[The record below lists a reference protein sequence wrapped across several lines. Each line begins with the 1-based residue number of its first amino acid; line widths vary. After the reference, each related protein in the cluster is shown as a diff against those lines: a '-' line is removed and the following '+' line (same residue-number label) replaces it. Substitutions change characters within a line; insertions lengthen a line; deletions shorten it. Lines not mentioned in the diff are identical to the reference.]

1 MTSNHQPP
9 ASDDLGS
16 RSLRESLLH
25 HLHYTLAKD
34 EFSATQHDYFMA
46 LAHAVR
52 DRMIAR
58 WLRTQQR
65 YYHEDRKR
73 VYYLSMEYLIGRTL
87 SNALVN
93 LDLLDECRRDLN
105 DLGLDLN
112 QLFAQEP
119 EAGLGNGGLGRLA
132 ACLMDS
138 MATLG
143 LPAYGYGIR
152 YEYGIFQQKI
162 ENGYQ
167 VEAPDNWLHL
177 GNPWEIRRVEDQYPI
192 QFYGYV
198 RQLTDASGREQFEWV
213 GGEDATA
220 IAFDMPIPG
229 YGCDTVNTLRLWA
242 AFSPHGFNLDYFNRG
257 DYIAAVEETSRSRSL
272 SRVLYPNDTIFSG
285 KELRLKQEYFLVSAS
300 LQDILRRYL
309 KTRTDFAA
317 FSEKVAI
324 QLNDTHSALA
334 IPELMRIL
342 VDRKQLTW
350 EQAWEISVATFGY
363 TNHTLLPE
371 AIEQWPVE
379 LVERVLPRHLQIIYE
394 INRRFLQNVGRR
406 HPGDIDR
413 LRRMSLIGET
423 PERQVRMANLA
434 IVGSHSVN
442 GVSRLHSDLL
452 RHRIFRDF
460 DECFPSRFLSTTNGI
475 SPRRWLASANR
486 SLAELITNRIGD
498 AWTRDL
504 NRLEDLVELADE
516 PDFVESWRE
525 VKRANKLRLAAR
537 VRADPGIQIAVD
549 SLFDCQVK
557 RIHEYKRQLLN
568 VLHVISLYNRIRSG
582 DAASLIP
589 RTVIFGGKAAPGYEI
604 AGLVIKLVHCVAE
617 AVNHDPRVGDLL
629 KVVFLPNYNVSLAEV
644 IFPATELSEQI
655 STAGTEASGTGNM
668 KAMLNGALTIG
679 TLDGANI
686 EILEAVGELNVFI
699 FGMSAEEVAR
709 RAAAG
714 IEPWQ
719 ICRQTPAL
727 EEAIDMILDGFFTA
741 GDRAIFQPLGDS
753 IIRHGDRFMV
763 LADFADYASCQ
774 QRAANA
780 YLDQA
785 AWTQKSIINVAR
797 AGRFSSDE
805 TALNYA
811 RSVWGLDV
819 DRTRSSTTA
828 SKFAVVADPS

>member
-1 MTSNHQPP
+1 MDSNHQPP
-9 ASDDLGS
+9 ASDDLAS
-16 RSLRESLLH
+16 SSLREALVH
-25 HLHYTLAKD
+25 HLHFTLAKD
-34 EFSATQHDYFMA
+34 EFSATEHDYFMA

-58 WLRTQQR
+58 WLRTQQS

-93 LDLLDECRRDLN
+93 LELVEECRQELQ
-105 DLGLDLN
+105 DLGLKLD
-112 QLFAQEP
+112 QLIAEEP

-138 MATLG
+138 LATLG

-152 YEYGIFQQKI
+152 YEYGIFQQRI

-177 GNPWEIRRVEDQYPI
+177 GNPWEIRRVEDQYSI

-198 RQLTDASGREQFEWV
+198 RQLTDANGRQQFEWV
-213 GGEDATA
+213 GGEDAKA

-317 FSEKVAI
+317 LPDKVAI

-342 VDRKQLTW
+342 VDLKQLNW
-350 EQAWEISVATFGY
+350 EKAWELTVAIFGY

-371 AIEQWPVE
+371 ALEQWPVE
-379 LVERVLPRHLQIIYE
+379 LVERVLPRHLQIVYE
-394 INRRFLQNVGRR
+394 INRRFLQGVQRQ
-406 HPGDIDR
+406 HPGDVDR

-423 PERQVRMANLA
+423 PERHVRMAHLA
-434 IVGSHSVN
+434 IVGSHAVN

-460 DECFPSRFLSTTNGI
+460 DEYFPCRFLSTTNGI
-475 SPRRWLASANR
+475 SPRRWLASANP
-486 SLAELITNRIGD
+486 SLGELVTSRVGDGWIGD
-498 AWTRDL
+498 LR
-504 NRLEDLVELADE
+504 RLEALVEVADNADFIDQWLA
-516 PDFVESWRE
+516 
-525 VKRANKLRLAAR
+525 VKRSNKRRLAAR
-537 VRADPGIQIAVD
+537 IHSELGIQVAVD

-568 VLHVISLYNRIRSG
+568 VLHVISLYNRIRDNDTAG
-582 DAASLIP
+582 LVP

-604 AGLVIKLVHCVAE
+604 ARLIIKLIHCV
-617 AVNHDPRVGDLL
+617 GD
-629 KVVFLPNYNVSLAEV
+629 
-644 IFPATELSEQI
+644 
-655 STAGTEASGTGNM
+655 
-668 KAMLNGALTIG
+668 
-679 TLDGANI
+679 
-686 EILEAVGELNVFI
+686 
-699 FGMSAEEVAR
+699 
-709 RAAAG
+709 
-714 IEPWQ
+714 
-719 ICRQTPAL
+719 
-727 EEAIDMILDGFFTA
+727 AI
-741 GDRAIFQPLGDS
+741 
-753 IIRHGDRFMV
+753 
-763 LADFADYASCQ
+763 
-774 QRAANA
+774 
-780 YLDQA
+780 
-785 AWTQKSIINVAR
+785 
-797 AGRFSSDE
+797 
-805 TALNYA
+805 
-811 RSVWGLDV
+811 
-819 DRTRSSTTA
+819 
-828 SKFAVVADPS
+828 